1 MAEGLL
7 GKKVG
12 MAQVFGEKG
21 EVVPV
26 TVLEVGP
33 CFVTQVKTV
42 EKDGYTA
49 VQMGFDEAKKLNKPE
64 RGHLK
69 NLPQLKTLQ
78 EVRTGNVAS
87 FEVGQKLNVGIFA
100 VGDMVDVIGTSKGK
114 GHAGVVKR
122 HHFNGGKT
130 THGASDRVRRPGS
143 SGATTTP
150 GRVLKGLR
158 MAGQMGNKRAT
169 VLNLE
174 IVQVDAER
182 NILAVKGAVPGTKDS
197 LVFVRRARKE
207 KRAAKAAPVSKKDA
221 AKK

>member
-1 MAEGLL
+1 MAEGIL

-12 MAQVFGEKG
+12 MAQVFGVKG

-33 CFVTQVKTV
+33 CFITQIKSA
-42 EKDGYTA
+42 ENDGYTA
-49 VQMGFDEAKKLNKPE
+49 VQMGFGETKRMNKPE

-69 NLPQLKTLQ
+69 NLPQLKELR
-78 EVRTGNVAS
+78 EVRTTNTTD
-87 FEVGQKLNVGIFA
+87 FQVGQKLNVGIFT
-100 VGDMVDVIGTSKGK
+100 VGDLVDVIGTSKGK
-114 GHAGVVKR
+114 GHAGVIKR
-122 HHFNGGKT
+122 HHFKGGKT
-130 THGASDRVRRPGS
+130 SHGASDRVRRPGS

-158 MAGQMGNKRAT
+158 MAGQMGNARAT

-174 IVQVDAER
+174 VVQVDVER
-182 NILAVKGAVPGTKDS
+182 NLLAVKGAVPGTKDS

-207 KRAAKAAPVSKKDA
+207 KRAAIAAPIGKKDA
-221 AKK
+221 PRK

>member
-12 MAQVFGEKG
+12 MGQIFTEKG

-33 CFVTQVKTV
+33 CFVTQIKTT
-42 EKDGYTA
+42 EKDGYSA
-49 VQMGFDEAKKLNKPE
+49 LQLGFGENKRLNKPA

-69 NLPQLKTLQ
+69 NLPMLKHLA
-78 EVRTGNVAS
+78 EVRTTSIAD
-87 FEVGQKLNVGIFA
+87 FKVGQKLGAGLFA
-100 VGDMVDVIGTSKGK
+100 AGDLVDVVGTSKGK

-122 HHFNGGKT
+122 YHFKGGKK
-130 THGASDRVRRPGS
+130 THGQSDRMRRPGA

-150 GRVLKGLR
+150 GRVLKGMR
-158 MAGQMGNKRAT
+158 MAGQLGNKRAT
-169 VLNLE
+169 VLNVE
-174 IVQVDAER
+174 VVQVDAER
-182 NILAVKGAVPGTKDS
+182 NVMVIKGAVPGTKDS

-207 KRAAKAAPVSKKDA
+207 KKKSKLTQVAASKGS
-221 AKK
+221 